1 MRRSQPLL
9 CVPVGVVI
17 ERRKAK
23 SPWANF
29 VWRPVA
35 VLPGVPDTEP
45 WTVLDG
51 DDERTTFYGGA
62 AAIELHRSECSG
74 YRDNLSTGAPLLW
87 VVLHPTS
94 GDPPYRV
101 AVVTA
106 DPREGEA
113 CTEIAANVVDTVS
126 MPEPIR
132 AAVAEFVAENYVEQT
147 FVKRQRDR
155 ADPDVMARRIPV
167 KDRK

>member
-1 MRRSQPLL
+1 MSRDQPLL
-9 CVPVGVVI
+9 SIPVGVVV

-23 SPWANF
+23 SPWTDF

-35 VLPGVPDTEP
+35 VLPGVPDVTP

-51 DDERTTFYGGA
+51 DNECTTFYGGA
-62 AAIELHRSECSG
+62 AMIELYRSDSSA
-74 YRDNLSTGAPLLW
+74 YRDNLLTGAALLW

-94 GDPPYRV
+94 GDPPYMV
-101 AVVTA
+101 AAVTA
-106 DPREGEA
+106 DPSEGEA
-113 CTEIAANVVDTVS
+113 CTESGSNLVETVP

-132 AAVAEFVAENYVEQT
+132 AAVAEVVAESYVEHP

-155 ADPDVMARRIPV
+155 AAPDLMARRIPV

>member
-1 MRRSQPLL
+1 MSRAQPLL
-9 CVPVGVVI
+9 SVPVGVVI

-23 SPWANF
+23 SPWTDF

-35 VLPGVPDTEP
+35 VLPGVPDAPP

-51 DDERTTFYGGA
+51 DDERTMFYGGA
-62 AAIELHRSECSG
+62 AAIELHRSESSE
-74 YRDNLSTGAPLLW
+74 YRDNLSTGAALLW

-94 GDPPYRV
+94 GDPPYMV
-101 AVVTA
+101 AAVTA
-106 DPREGEA
+106 DPSEGEA
-113 CTEIAANVVDTVS
+113 CTESAANLVEAVP

-132 AAVAEFVAENYVEQT
+132 AAVAKFVAENYAEHP
-147 FVKRQRDR
+147 FVRRQRDR
-155 ADPDVMARRIPV
+155 ADPEVMARRIPV

>member
-1 MRRSQPLL
+1 MSRCQPLL
-9 CVPVGVVI
+9 SIPVGVVV

-23 SPWANF
+23 SPWTDF

-35 VLPGVPDTEP
+35 VLPGVPNTAP

-51 DDERTTFYGGA
+51 DGERTTFYAGA
-62 AAIELHRSECSG
+62 SAIELHRSESSG
-74 YRDNLSTGAPLLW
+74 YHDNLSTEAALLW

-94 GDPPYRV
+94 GDPPYMV
-101 AVVTA
+101 AAVTA
-106 DPREGEA
+106 DPSEGEA
-113 CTEIAANVVDTVS
+113 STESAANLVETVP

-132 AAVAEFVAENYVEQT
+132 ATVAEFVADNYVERK
-147 FVKRQRDR
+147 FVRRQRDR
-155 ADPDVMARRIPV
+155 ADPDVMAPRIPV

>member
-1 MRRSQPLL
+1 MSRGQALFS
-9 CVPVGVVI
+9 VPVGVII

-23 SPWANF
+23 SPWASF

-45 WTVLDG
+45 WTVIDA
-51 DDERTTFYGGA
+51 DDECATFYGGA
-62 AAIELHRSECSG
+62 ATLELHRSECSG
-74 YRDNLSTGAPLLW
+74 YRDNLSTGAALLW

-94 GDPPYRV
+94 GDPPYII
-101 AVVTA
+101 AAVTA
-106 DPREGEA
+106 DPSEGEA
-113 CTEIAANVVDTVS
+113 CTESAANVVDTVP

-132 AAVAEFVAENYVEQT
+132 AAVAAFVAENYVEHT
-147 FVKRQRDR
+147 FERRQRDR
-155 ADPDVMARRIPV
+155 ADPDMMARRIPV

>member
-1 MRRSQPLL
+1 MSRAQPLL
-9 CVPVGVVI
+9 SVPVGVVI

-23 SPWANF
+23 SPWTDF

-35 VLPGVPDTEP
+35 VLPGVPDAAP

-62 AAIELHRSECSG
+62 SAIELHRSECSS
-74 YRDNLSTGAPLLW
+74 YRDNLSTGAALLW
-87 VVLHPTS
+87 VVLHPAS
-94 GDPPYRV
+94 GDPPYMV

-106 DPREGEA
+106 DPSEGEA
-113 CTEIAANVVDTVS
+113 YTEGAANVVETVP

-132 AAVAEFVAENYVEQT
+132 AAVAEFVGENYVEHT
-147 FVKRQRDR
+147 FVRRQRDR
-155 ADPDVMARRIPV
+155 ADPDMMARRIPV

>member
-1 MRRSQPLL
+1 MSRGQALL
-9 CVPVGVVI
+9 SIPVGVVI

-23 SPWANF
+23 SPWADF
-29 VWRPVA
+29 VWRPVV
-35 VLPGVPDTEP
+35 VLPGVPAAPP
-45 WTVLDG
+45 WTVLEG
-51 DDERTTFYGGA
+51 DDECTTFYGGA
-62 AAIELHRSECSG
+62 AAIELHRSESSG
-74 YRDNLSTGAPLLW
+74 YRDNLSTGAALLW

-94 GDPPYRV
+94 ADPPYMV
-101 AVVTA
+101 ATVTA
-106 DPREGEA
+106 DPSEGEA
-113 CTEIAANVVDTVS
+113 CTESATNLVETVP

-132 AAVAEFVAENYVEQT
+132 AAVAEFVAENYVEHR

>member
-1 MRRSQPLL
+1 MSRAQPLL
-9 CVPVGVVI
+9 SIPVGVVI

-23 SPWANF
+23 SPWTDF

-35 VLPGVPDTEP
+35 VLPGVPDAPP

-51 DDERTTFYGGA
+51 DDDRTMFYGGA
-62 AAIELHRSECSG
+62 AAIELHRSESSD
-74 YRDNLSTGAPLLW
+74 YRDNLSTGAALLW

-94 GDPPYRV
+94 GDPPYMV
-101 AVVTA
+101 AAVTA
-106 DPREGEA
+106 DPSEGEA
-113 CTEIAANVVDTVS
+113 CTESAANLVEAVP

-132 AAVAEFVAENYVEQT
+132 AAVAKFVAENYAEHP
-147 FVKRQRDR
+147 FVRRQRDR
-155 ADPDVMARRIPV
+155 VDPEVMARRIPV